1 MPSSAR
7 ESLDEGQLAEAE
19 PALRCSAACTESIP
33 QSLQALM
40 KGNWRKAY
48 DYLASVSSWSLLPN
62 KTEVLDM
69 MKAKLQECGLRTYLL
84 SYGSFYR
91 SLSQE
96 QLCKMFD
103 LPDKQVSWR
112 PLGVSRCLS
121 PCVLYWLCPRSS
133 CARCLTCPTSR

>member
-1 MPSSAR
+1 
-7 ESLDEGQLAEAE
+7 
-19 PALRCSAACTESIP
+19 
-33 QSLQALM
+33 M

-62 KTEVLDM
+62 KTDVLDM

-103 LPDKQVSWR
+103 LPDKQV
-112 PLGVSRCLS
+112 GQHVD
-121 PCVLYWLCPRSS
+121 LYR
-133 CARCLTCPTSR
+133 TSLRVCSA

>member
-1 MPSSAR
+1 M
-7 ESLDEGQLAEAE
+7 
-19 PALRCSAACTESIP
+19 
-33 QSLQALM
+33 SLQALM
-40 KGNWRKAY
+40 RGNWRKAY

-103 LPDKQVSWR
+103 LPDKQVGQCWHAH
-112 PLGVSRCLS
+112 PLA
-121 PCVLYWLCPRSS
+121 SS
-133 CARCLTCPTSR
+133 